1 MPKKF
6 DAAGLYGRMTVT
18 VYDEGV
24 KVYRCVKMNQITDK
38 GRESVLELLAQILP
52 AAIPPAVGIP
62 QANPTYNKIWSLSVG
77 EDPTPPASTQI
88 ALLSPVWTSALD
100 IPAERQYIPSLF
112 EIYVH
117 KEIPAGT
124 ATGAVLAEA
133 GIFTRGSL
141 DEPAPGDAWE
151 TIQHRRMYARQI
163 FPAITKGATMSI
175 VFDWHLGMTIQA

>member
-18 VYDEGV
+18 AYDEGV

-38 GRESVLELLAQILP
+38 GRESVLELLAQVLP
-52 AAIPPAVGIP
+52 ATGIP
-62 QANPTYNKIWSLSVG
+62 QTNPEYNKLWSLSVG
-77 EDPTPPASTQI
+77 EDPTPPASTQT
-88 ALLSPVWTSALD
+88 ALLSPVWTDALA
-100 IPAERQYIPSLF
+100 IPAERLYVPSLF
-112 EIYVH
+112 EIHVH

-133 GIFTRGSL
+133 GIFTRGSRSAP
-141 DEPAPGDAWE
+141 DPGDAWE
-151 TIQHRRMYARQI
+151 TILHRRMYARQI